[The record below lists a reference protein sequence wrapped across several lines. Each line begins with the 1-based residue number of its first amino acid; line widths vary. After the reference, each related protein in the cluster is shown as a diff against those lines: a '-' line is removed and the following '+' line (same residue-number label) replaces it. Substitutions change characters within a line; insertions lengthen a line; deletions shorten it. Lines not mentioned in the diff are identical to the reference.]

1 MKQLPLDLLRVAA
14 RQSGLVT
21 RTQLLEFN
29 IDSRAVNRRI
39 QAHQWLLVTNRVI
52 KFSLDPLSRRQEL
65 IAAVLHHEN
74 LSLTG
79 VAALEFLGMETSHEQ
94 RIDLIGPRGTRVEPF
109 PHAVLHTSRREFT
122 TEDDFPS
129 RTCHSLSVVYAMSW
143 AKTLKQAH
151 FYAYW
156 SIQNGYVTMFEL
168 CDTALSNRRSS
179 LMKRALPRVL
189 SLRENVDTVTE
200 HLFVDLIYKH
210 GIRGLVYKP
219 EFELEDGTPI
229 HPDFGIV
236 IGKRMLAVEIDGIH
250 HETEEHQAID
260 AFRMRV
266 LKSYGVETFRA
277 SNREL
282 NESPNAVMRALQFRI
297 NRMSRAA

>member
-1 MKQLPLDLLRVAA
+1 
-14 RQSGLVT
+14 
-21 RTQLLEFN
+21 
-29 IDSRAVNRRI
+29 
-39 QAHQWLLVTNRVI
+39 
-52 KFSLDPLSRRQEL
+52 
-65 IAAVLHHEN
+65 
-74 LSLTG
+74 
-79 VAALEFLGMETSHEQ
+79 METTHER
-94 RIDLIGPRGTRVEPF
+94 RIDLIGPRGTRLEPF
-109 PHAVLHTSRREFT
+109 PQAVLHTSRREFSR
-122 TEDDFPS
+122 EDGFPS
-129 RTCHSLSVVYAMSW
+129 RTCHSLSVVHAMAW
-143 AKTLKQAH
+143 AKTQKQAH

-200 HLFVDLIYKH
+200 HLFVDLISKH

-229 HPDFGIV
+229 HPDFGIL

-250 HETEEHQAID
+250 HQTEEHQAID

-266 LKSYGVETFRA
+266 LRSYGVETFRA

-282 NESPNAVMRALQFRI
+282 NENPDAVMRALQFRI
-297 NRMSRAA
+297 KRMSRAA